1 MAVVSRGG
9 CEDWGLMESL
19 WSSASVSV
27 PSVASWHPP
36 VREPPSPALCSQ
48 ALHPGLGVLLGQLF
62 PGHPRPPPP
71 QTPASPGDEVA
82 D

>member
-1 MAVVSRGG
+1 MAVSSWDG

-27 PSVASWHPP
+27 PSVTSWHPP
-36 VREPPSPALCSQ
+36 VRGPPSPALCSQ
-48 ALHPGLGVLLGQLF
+48 ALHPGLGVPLGQLY
-62 PGHPRPPPP
+62 PGLPRPPLP
-71 QTPASPGDEVA
+71 QTPASPGDEMA